1 VAGIDVRPPGSRSA
15 RATTARLPARFRNRD
30 PDRRTRE
37 PATVRPT
44 SPWKASSPT
53 WWRNEPDHHHA
64 DAAGAARTQ
73 ACLLLIP
80 LPLILI
86 GLTLVGHLVHPDAT
100 DWQHPIIIGLGFAVI
115 VPIVSL
121 IVGSSVIGSEID
133 DGTIVHIMTKPIPRS
148 EIVLSKLAVA
158 AGVTG
163 LVNGAMLFVCGWII
177 TGPRLAIGL
186 GRGAVASICYSAL
199 FVALSLVSR
208 RPC

>member
-1 VAGIDVRPPGSRSA
+1 M
-15 RATTARLPARFRNRD
+15 
-30 PDRRTRE
+30 
-37 PATVRPT
+37 RPT
-44 SPWKASSPT
+44 GNTRSS
-53 WWRNEPDHHHA
+53 RA
-64 DAAGAARTQ
+64 
-73 ACLLLIP
+73 
-80 LPLILI
+80 
-86 GLTLVGHLVHPDAT
+86 
-100 DWQHPIIIGLGFAVI
+100 GFAVI

-163 LVNGAMLFVCGWII
+163 LVNGAMLVVCGWII

-186 GRGAVASICYSAL
+186 GVGGAVASICYSAL

-208 RPC
+208 RPVLIGWCTSCSGRVCSQSADRHPEPVDRAVRGDAVGADRSIGPVCTDAVHRDSVVMSLVFLVVATVIAIDRLRAFAMRGETS